1 MLRRLMTYIEK
12 TTKTLFAALC
22 LSVSAIVPASAADV
36 VFLPDIPADQIA
48 RDTVRSF
55 DSQTGVSLVTAPTF
69 DPFEQDN
76 TLAGTAALRTGPSA
90 ITIDGE
96 QVVGGAYLDLKMIY
110 TSASDDPFDLRGF
123 EQAYYVSGDPVS
135 RLSQDVRTLDCA
147 SNTTEVVYEDNYY
160 NNYNDYGY
168 LAGVYLLLPRY
179 RGHRGYWGS
188 SSRHRPFAGWSDWRH
203 RRGYGSHG
211 GGYYSGYGSRGRGFG
226 YQGRGGR
233 GDRDRGR
240 GGDRRGSDNGG
251 NGGSDNGGRVER
263 ADAPRHSGRNAVI
276 GGSRENRSYTR
287 QRGVVT
293 GGPLTNGRADNTRRR
308 ESSSSTRTQRD
319 RARGTSR
326 DRNADRTNMRE
337 RIRGGESVGRLERG
351 RGSNPLAN
359 TSRQPISRTGRPNV
373 RGTVTNRA
381 ANPAGSAPRPIARS
395 APPATVSSRPAP
407 RVQSRV
413 QSKPQQRTERKQRTK
428 PVSKPRE
435 SSRKLNREVDRSFR
449 KTNRSSRGRKQM
461 EFFPML
467 SGFGRVNSSVVTTNY
482 RCVREETVTLHIPQE
497 RLDAA
502 RFDGMTLVIVDNAD
516 RDVPIY
522 LPPNY
527 IEGFRQATGRSF
539 SRYQSGSQYSVPST
553 TVVTPQPRYSPQGS
567 YPQN

>member
-1 MLRRLMTYIEK
+1 
-12 TTKTLFAALC
+12 
-22 LSVSAIVPASAADV
+22 
-36 VFLPDIPADQIA
+36 
-48 RDTVRSF
+48 
-55 DSQTGVSLVTAPTF
+55 
-69 DPFEQDN
+69 
-76 TLAGTAALRTGPSA
+76 
-90 ITIDGE
+90 
-96 QVVGGAYLDLKMIY
+96 MIY

-233 GDRDRGR
+233 GDR
-240 GGDRRGSDNGG
+240 RGSDNGS

-308 ESSSSTRTQRD
+308 ESSSTRTQRD

-326 DRNADRTNMRE
+326 DRNAGRTNMRE

-373 RGTVTNRA
+373 RGTVTKEFNQNRNQEPSASKEQSLFPNRA
-381 ANPAGSAPRPIARS
+381 SPLASLTARL
-395 APPATVSSRPAP
+395 TVAFARQTAALAD
-407 RVQSRV
+407 V
-413 QSKPQQRTERKQRTK
+413 
-428 PVSKPRE
+428 
-435 SSRKLNREVDRSFR
+435 NRW
-449 KTNRSSRGRKQM
+449 N
-461 EFFPML
+461 
-467 SGFGRVNSSVVTTNY
+467 
-482 RCVREETVTLHIPQE
+482 
-497 RLDAA
+497 
-502 RFDGMTLVIVDNAD
+502 
-516 RDVPIY
+516 
-522 LPPNY
+522 
-527 IEGFRQATGRSF
+527 F
-539 SRYQSGSQYSVPST
+539 SPC
-553 TVVTPQPRYSPQGS
+553 
-567 YPQN
+567 